1 MCQQDLLPWPVLGPI
16 SRQFLGPIQ
25 HKPILMGS
33 SKHADAGNGV
43 ATAGKPSTA
52 KAAKPSKPTAAAAK
66 RGASKSAA
74 NDQRGIM
81 SFFGKK

>member
-1 MCQQDLLPWPVLGPI
+1 
-16 SRQFLGPIQ
+16 
-25 HKPILMGS
+25 MGS

-43 ATAGKPSTA
+43 ATAGKPGTA

-66 RGASKSAA
+66 RGSKSAA
-74 NDQRGIM
+74 KDQRGIM